1 MALHRVSNPA
11 SFVENGLANQA
22 LQRARF
28 ARLLNGRT
36 VSCVDEASHDLAQQK
51 QILNCVVMAAICV

>member
-1 MALHRVSNPA
+1 MFTNGALHKSIMRQ
-11 SFVENGLANQA
+11 ANQA
-22 LQRARF
+22 LQRTRF

-51 QILNCVVMAAICV
+51 QILNCVVMTAICV